1 MKKETAACNIHDS
14 CERGVP
20 LWLVLLDN
28 IPTAIL
34 FLLGAAIMGFV
45 WRPLS
50 ILMMLY
56 NLLSIIL
63 FWRLICP
70 HCRHFSTRACPCGY
84 GVAAARYF
92 DKKEGGDFRK
102 IFKKYISVMYPC
114 WFIPFA
120 AGLYLLYARFSG
132 IILGLFSAFLIV
144 GFVLIPLISKLVG
157 CKGCTL
163 KDQCPWMSAAQSG
176 RNPT

>member
-1 MKKETAACNIHDS
+1 MKEETTRCSIHDS
-14 CERGVP
+14 CERIVP

-28 IPTAIL
+28 IPTAVL

-45 WRPLS
+45 WWPLS

-56 NLLSIIL
+56 NLSSIIL
-63 FWRLICP
+63 FWRFICP
-70 HCRHFSTRACPCGY
+70 HCHHFGTRACPCGY
-84 GVAAARYF
+84 GVAAARCF
-92 DKKEGGDFRK
+92 VKRDGGDFRK
-102 IFKKYISVMYPC
+102 IFRKYITVMYPC

-120 AGLYLLYARFSG
+120 AGLYLLYRGFSG
-132 IILGLFSAFLIV
+132 TLHTLFSAFVLV
-144 GFVLIPLISKLVG
+144 GLVFIPLISKLVG